1 MIKKHH
7 VFRITSVLVLLAY
20 LQTFILPGVAFGQE
34 SDCSYDPGKPTLDS
48 ARKSFLALN
57 YKCAEEELNA
67 MLALDTLDIQEKAD
81 VHVLLAEVYYAK
93 VRNNGEKRDKVMEQ
107 FVAAFESYREW
118 RGEVNIKSPEFMAMM
133 KEAQTMVDEQA
144 TGEKAEE
151 TAPAVVKESDKP
163 VVTEVVKDDEGKKKA
178 WYTKWWA
185 IALGVGVVAGAVALA
200 GGGGGDDGGNGGTTE
215 LPDFPDPPPAAGKDA
230 PAGK

>member
-1 MIKKHH
+1 MIKKHC
-7 VFRITSVLVLLAY
+7 VFRITSVLMLLAY
-20 LQTFILPGVAFGQE
+20 LHTFILPGAVFGQE
-34 SDCSYDPGKPTLDS
+34 SDCSYDPGNPTLDS

-67 MLALDTLDIQEKAD
+67 MLALDTLGIREKAD

-118 RGEVNIKSPEFMAMM
+118 RGEVNIKSPEFMSMM
-133 KEAQTMVDEQA
+133 KEAQTLVDTQA
-144 TGEKAEE
+144 TEKKAEE
-151 TAPAVVKESDKP
+151 TAPAVTEDSGQP
-163 VVTEVVKDDEGKKKA
+163 VVTQVVEDEEGKKKP

-200 GGGGGDDGGNGGTTE
+200 GGGGDDGGNGGSTA
-215 LPDFPDPPPAAGKDA
+215 LPDFPDPPPAAKDA
-230 PAGK
+230 PPGK